1 MKKRNLLIICMG
13 ALMLF
18 SCKKEYVCTCTQIT
32 TTPGYSHNG
41 QNYPEDIDVTIPHQY
56 SYKAKKDDY
65 ESSCKKN
72 NNFNSY
78 ESPNAQYGQAPTT
91 VITSCEAHLF

>member
-1 MKKRNLLIICMG
+1 MICMG
-13 ALMLF
+13 VLILF

-72 NNFNSY
+72 NNFYSY
-78 ESPNAQYGQAPTT
+78 ESPNAQHGQAPTT
-91 VITSCEAHLF
+91 VITSCEAHLFY